1 MNPIK
6 TDINFTIKQINQIG
20 GLATKILDNMTENY
34 QYLNTDN
41 GLYFETNDKDKN
53 KKSNS
58 NFNYLGNGT
67 FTVVVSIKYI
77 DFRGSNNNP
86 KNWDDKFNDRLILRI
101 KIGRAHV

>member
-20 GLATKILDNMTENY
+20 GLATNILDNMTENY

-53 KKSNS
+53 KN
-58 NFNYLGNGT
+58 
-67 FTVVVSIKYI
+67 
-77 DFRGSNNNP
+77 
-86 KNWDDKFNDRLILRI
+86 
-101 KIGRAHV
+101 